1 MATFLGLAAS
11 TQPCCAKNLTEDEPF
26 GSSESSASIKI
37 SHLPEKEYD
46 FVEELAQDYLC
57 PVTLELLRDPQQTT
71 CCGHHLSVEAATRLQ
86 QGGKPCPMCNE
97 PNLTTMPDK
106 FYKRKVNEL
115 KVRCPN
121 KGSGCEWV
129 GDLGSVDQHVNSCP
143 KRPCQCDFCGFKD
156 TYEVVTNDHSPVC
169 VKYPEPCPNQ
179 CEIGT
184 VPRCD
189 MEKHLTQCPL
199 QLVECEF
206 AQAGCREK
214 IPRQNLSCHME
225 EGAQCHLL
233 SMSLFNLN
241 LTRELHQKMDEKDR
255 QIVTLQEQNR
265 ELQQQNEEL
274 QQQGKQTEKQLS
286 LVQDAIQQQG
296 RTAADDLKQQVAILQ
311 QKLEQQEKQSENLSG
326 KTTVLLHKLDK
337 KVVAKVADLQTRVE
351 QQVEQL
357 DKKVVANG
365 QKVAALQTR
374 VEQQGEQLDKKVI
387 ANGQKVAAL
396 QTRVEQQGEQL
407 DKKVV
412 ANGQK
417 VAALQTRVEQQG
429 EQLDKKVV
437 ANGQKVVALQTRV
450 EQQGEQL
457 DKKVVANGQKVAAL
471 QTRVEQQGKQMKEQL
486 EQHRKEV
493 REGVL
498 NKVPKLEQQAVQ
510 LHDKTY
516 QALSTFKEEVTTH
529 LSATLPLCHREM
541 VITDCESK
549 RKQSFFSYFG
559 ESFYC
564 QGYKFKLNIVLLHDG
579 STRANIY
586 PREGDNDDRLRW
598 PIVCSGRLLLL
609 NQLGDHDHHTA
620 NFQVLMNKD
629 TRGSWHRIASP
640 FTKSGELGLNAQQH
654 TQYLKDDS
662 LHFKWS
668 FTVIPK

>member
-1 MATFLGLAAS
+1 MRTNRRLRTTLLRMRMKRAPPIVLFSLNMAS
-11 TQPCCAKNLTEDEPF
+11 PTQPCCAENHAVDEPF
-26 GSSESSASIKI
+26 DSSESSASFKV

-46 FVEELAQDYLC
+46 FVEEPSQDYLC

-71 CCGHHLSVEAATRLQ
+71 CCGHHLSLEAATRLQ
-86 QGGKPCPMCNE
+86 QGGKPCPMCKE
-97 PNLTTMPDK
+97 PNLATMPDK

-129 GDLGSVDQHVNSCP
+129 GDFRSMDQHSNSCP
-143 KRPCQCDFCGFKD
+143 KRPCQCDFCGFKG

-206 AQAGCREK
+206 AQAGCHER
-214 IPRQNLSCHME
+214 IPRQDLPRHME
-225 EGAQCHLL
+225 EGAQRHLL

-255 QIVTLQEQNR
+255 QIATLQEQNR
-265 ELQQQNEEL
+265 EL

-286 LVQDAIQQQG
+286 LVQEVIQQQG
-296 RTAADDLKQQVAILQ
+296 RMAADDLKQQVAMLQ

-326 KTTVLLHKLDK
+326 KTTVLLDK
-337 KVVAKVADLQTRVE
+337 
-351 QQVEQL
+351 L

-374 VEQQGEQLDKKVI
+374 VEQQGE
-387 ANGQKVAAL
+387 
-396 QTRVEQQGEQL
+396 R
-407 DKKVV
+407 
-412 ANGQK
+412 
-417 VAALQTRVEQQG
+417 
-429 EQLDKKVV
+429 
-437 ANGQKVVALQTRV
+437 
-450 EQQGEQL
+450 
-457 DKKVVANGQKVAAL
+457 
-471 QTRVEQQGKQMKEQL
+471 MKEQR

-498 NKVPKLEQQAVQ
+498 SLVPKLEQQAVQ

-516 QALSTFKEEVTTH
+516 QALSTFKEEVNTH
-529 LSATLPLCHREM
+529 LSVTLPLCHQDM
-541 VITDCESK
+541 VITEYESK
-549 RKQSFFSYFG
+549 RKQSFQYYS
-559 ESFYC
+559 EPFYY
-564 QGYKFKLNIVLLHDG
+564 QGYKFKLNVLQVSDG
-579 STRANIY
+579 RISAYIY
-586 PREGDNDDRLRW
+586 PLKGGNDDKLRW
-598 PIVCSGRLLLL
+598 PIVCSGQLQLL
-609 NQLGDHDHHTA
+609 NQLGDHDHHKE

-629 TRGSWHRIASP
+629 RRDSYYQIVHTFTRP
-640 FTKSGELGLNAQQH
+640 GELGLNAQRH

>member
-1 MATFLGLAAS
+1 MRMKRAPPIVLFSLNMAS
-11 TQPCCAKNLTEDEPF
+11 PTQPCCAENHAVDEPF
-26 GSSESSASIKI
+26 DSSESSASFKV

-46 FVEELAQDYLC
+46 FVEEPSQDYLC

-71 CCGHHLSVEAATRLQ
+71 CCGHHLSLEAATRLQ
-86 QGGKPCPMCNE
+86 QGGKPCPMCKE
-97 PNLTTMPDK
+97 PNLATMPDK

-129 GDLGSVDQHVNSCP
+129 GDFRSMDQHSNSCP
-143 KRPCQCDFCGFKD
+143 KRPCQCDFCGFKG

-206 AQAGCREK
+206 AQAGCHER
-214 IPRQNLSCHME
+214 IPRQDLPRHME
-225 EGAQCHLL
+225 EGAQRHLL

-255 QIVTLQEQNR
+255 QIATLQEQNR
-265 ELQQQNEEL
+265 GLQQQNREL

-296 RTAADDLKQQVAILQ
+296 RTAADDLKQQVTMLQ
-311 QKLEQQEKQSENLSG
+311 QKLEHQAENLSG
-326 KTTVLLHKLDK
+326 KTTVLLDTLDK
-337 KVVAKVADLQTRVE
+337 KVVAKVAD
-351 QQVEQL
+351 
-357 DKKVVANG
+357 
-365 QKVAALQTR
+365 
-374 VEQQGEQLDKKVI
+374 
-387 ANGQKVAAL
+387 L

-417 VAALQTRVEQQG
+417 VAALQTRVEH
-429 EQLDKKVV
+429 
-437 ANGQKVVALQTRV
+437 
-450 EQQGEQL
+450 QGEQL

-471 QTRVEQQGKQMKEQL
+471 QTRVEQQGKQLKEQL

-498 NKVPKLEQQAVQ
+498 NQVPKLEQQAVQ
-510 LHDKTY
+510 LHNKTY

-529 LSATLPLCHREM
+529 LSETLPRCRQDM
-541 VITDCESK
+541 VITGYEAK
-549 RKQSFFSYFG
+549 INKSFPYYN
-559 ESFYC
+559 EPFYC
-564 QGYKFKLNIVLLHDG
+564 QGYNFKLNIDLLRVGRTHAYIH
-579 STRANIY
+579 SLK
-586 PREGDNDDRLRW
+586 GDNDDKLRW
-598 PIVCSGRLLLL
+598 PIVCSGQLLLL
-609 NQLGDHDHHTA
+609 NRLGDHNHHTVT
-620 NFQVLMNKD
+620 FQVLMNKD
-629 TRGSWHRIASP
+629 RRGSYYPIALP
-640 FTKSGELGLNAQQH
+640 FTNPGELGLNAQRH

>member
-1 MATFLGLAAS
+1 MASLTH
-11 TQPCCAKNLTEDEPF
+11 PCCAKNLTEDEPF

-37 SHLPEKEYD
+37 SHVPEKEYD
-46 FVEELAQDYLC
+46 FVEELSQDYLC

-86 QGGKPCPMCNE
+86 QGGKPCPMCKE

-143 KRPCQCDFCGFKD
+143 KRPCQCDFCGFKG
-156 TYEVVTNDHSPVC
+156 TYEVVTIDHLPVC

-206 AQAGCREK
+206 AQAGCHER
-214 IPRQNLSCHME
+214 IPRQDLSRHME
-225 EGAQCHLL
+225 EGAQRHLL

-241 LTRELHQKMDEKDR
+241 LTRELHQKMAEKDQ
-255 QIVTLQEQNR
+255 QIATLQQQNR
-265 ELQQQNEEL
+265 ELQH
-274 QQQGKQTEKQLS
+274 QGKKTEKQLS
-286 LVQDAIQQQG
+286 LLQDTIQQQG
-296 RTAADDLKQQVAILQ
+296 RMAADDLKQQVAVLEQQGVGLQ
-311 QKLEQQEKQSENLSG
+311 QQVVGLQNKLDQQEKQSGNQLE
-326 KTTVLLHKLDK
+326 KTTVLLDKLDK
-337 KVVAKVADLQTRVE
+337 KVVAKVAALQTRVE
-351 QQVEQL
+351 QQSEQL

-365 QKVAALQTR
+365 QKVTALQTR
-374 VEQQGEQLDKKVI
+374 VDQQGEQLDK
-387 ANGQKVAAL
+387 N
-396 QTRVEQQGEQL
+396 
-407 DKKVV
+407 VV

-417 VAALQTRVEQQG
+417 VAT
-429 EQLDKKVV
+429 
-437 ANGQKVVALQTRV
+437 
-450 EQQGEQL
+450 
-457 DKKVVANGQKVAAL
+457 L
-471 QTRVEQQGKQMKEQL
+471 QTRVEQQGKQLKEQL

-498 NKVPKLEQQAVQ
+498 NKVPKFEQQALQ

-516 QALSTFKEEVTTH
+516 QALSSFKEEVSTH
-529 LSATLPLCHREM
+529 LSLTLPLCRQDM
-541 VITDCESK
+541 VIRGYESK
-549 RKQSFFSYFG
+549 TNNNTFDYFD
-559 ESFYC
+559 EPFYY
-564 QGYKFKLNIVLLHDG
+564 QGYKFKLNILLQSDG
-579 STRANIY
+579 ATCAYIY
-586 PREGDNDDRLRW
+586 LLKGDNDDKLRW

-620 NFQVLMNKD
+620 NFQVLINKD
-629 TRGSWHRIASP
+629 RDRYYTIARP
-640 FTKSGELGLNAQQH
+640 FTSPGELGLNAQRH

-668 FTVIPK
+668 LTVIPK